1 MDRIILSINK
11 NPNHKLRLTLFS
23 LYVVAIRVH
32 GIDKLRVLPFWKEDA
47 DCLKSLKVD
56 PLQALVPKLQKRRNM
71 EM

>member
-1 MDRIILSINK
+1 M
-11 NPNHKLRLTLFS
+11 FS